1 MTRPEQMLR
10 PRVPCFSSS
19 AGGQSLSPDPTLSF
33 TLSAASSTLSLTL
46 ETARSTLPS
55 RLSFSSSVRLPAASF
70 VRPFASSMCS
80 PIFDRLLFRS
90 PNGLPGE
97 QRRKREMT
105 DPTLTREDQ
114 PMSPVARERR
124 SLDDA
129 QILRLESAAI
139 KGHTGKVL
147 IVAADST
154 GGRLS
159 VPALRERVT

>member
-1 MTRPEQMLR
+1 
-10 PRVPCFSSS
+10 
-19 AGGQSLSPDPTLSF
+19 
-33 TLSAASSTLSLTL
+33 
-46 ETARSTLPS
+46 
-55 RLSFSSSVRLPAASF
+55 
-70 VRPFASSMCS
+70 MCS

-114 PMSPVARERR
+114 PMSPVARERL

-159 VPALRERVT
+159 VPALLERGPERMSDLPRLRERGVEPPPRPGRPARAAAAAIEPHSHRAGPAGARPRPRGGV